1 MVELQNPRRSV
12 TAQEGFVLRPNPG
25 QRSQPWVVLKELEG
39 TALLAMVCV
48 LLIFPQETKQ

>member
-1 MVELQNPRRSV
+1 MVELRNPRRSV

-48 LLIFPQETKQ
+48 LLMSPQETKQ